1 LTLFDLP
8 DSRVQKDLAEWQPLL
23 DWVEHGD

>member
-8 DSRVQKDLAEWQPLL
+8 ASKVEKDLAEWQPLL
-23 DWVEHGD
+23 DWLEREG